1 MVSRSELSEIE
12 IIQNPALG
20 SYLLWHYGREF
31 QKDHEVSSPA
41 LLSFLVL
48 PLLLHKPT
56 VKLVTSTFKRSGLS
70 LFAAKFGE
78 NREDLLAVQGR
89 AAALRPLTLQ
99 SLAIGTSARL
109 LTVNYEAGTMR
120 ANQLDDG
127 LKAPTLPERLRALAP
142 AAEKLGHWFAT
153 SGPHQVALTLR
164 VEF

>member
-1 MVSRSELSEIE
+1 MASRSGLSEIE

-31 QKDHEVSSPA
+31 QKDHEVSSSV

-48 PLLLHKPT
+48 PLLMHRPT
-56 VKLVTSTFKRSGLS
+56 VKLVSSTFKRSGLS

-120 ANQLDDG
+120 ANHLDEG
-127 LKAPTLPERLRALAP
+127 VKAPNLPERLKTLVP
-142 AAEKLGHWFAT
+142 AAEKVGRWFAA
-153 SGPHQVALTLR
+153 SGPYQVAMTLR
-164 VEF
+164 VDF